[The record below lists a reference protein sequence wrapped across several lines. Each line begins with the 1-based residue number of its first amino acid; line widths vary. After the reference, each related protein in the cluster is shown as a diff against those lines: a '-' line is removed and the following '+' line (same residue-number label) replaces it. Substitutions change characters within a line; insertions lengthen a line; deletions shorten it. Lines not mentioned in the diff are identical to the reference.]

1 MRSIGAGVDAVHDRP
16 SWLRRLV
23 GLAMFFLVAIVL
35 IWVASRLGGRSPLAF
50 VILPALGILAMKL
63 VERRVAR
70 WFRRWAEREAERASR
85 AKR

>member
-1 MRSIGAGVDAVHDRP
+1 MRRMIDNHR
-16 SWLRRLV
+16 LRRLV
-23 GLAMFFLVAIVL
+23 GLVIFFLMAIVL

-50 VILPALGILAMKL
+50 VILPALGILTMKL

>member
-1 MRSIGAGVDAVHDRP
+1 MIDNHR
-16 SWLRRLV
+16 LRRLV
-23 GLAMFFLVAIVL
+23 GLVIFFLMAIVL

-50 VILPALGILAMKL
+50 VILPALGILTMKL